1 MIHINRSFSPSRIV
15 VFIITL
21 TILVLTGCET
31 NTVLHSEKHV
41 ANVAKLK
48 ALDVYYVERNLDM
61 SATTSQSAQ
70 QKKAPA
76 SLDER
81 SSIRTAIAKF
91 GYFEVG
97 PKLTEFGPAMFQ
109 ANGLAGTF
117 RQLQASDFTS
127 TTLSKPTNSAS
138 SLVLQL
144 TWDKMQTQ
152 GFVKSLVMRLG
163 ATLYDPT
170 GKTRLWSGQF
180 NSALGDDPALGKLM
194 TTRVDRAYIE
204 GLLGTVLDQ
213 MSKDQLIE
221 LRAEKAIRPG
231 GKK

>member
-1 MIHINRSFSPSRIV
+1 MIHISRNLSLYRIV
-15 VFIITL
+15 A
-21 TILVLTGCET
+21 LVISVIFLALAGCET

-41 ANVAKLK
+41 TNVAKLK
-48 ALDVYYVERNLDM
+48 AMDVYYVERNIDL
-61 SATTSQSAQ
+61 SATTSQSTQ

-81 SSIRTAIAKF
+81 SGVRAAIAKF

-109 ANGLAGTF
+109 ANGLVGSF
-117 RQLQASDFTS
+117 RQLQASDFS
-127 TTLSKPTNSAS
+127 PATLSKQANSAS
-138 SLVLQL
+138 SLVMQL
-144 TWDKMQTQ
+144 SWDKMQTQ
-152 GFVKSLVMRLG
+152 GFVKSLAMRLS

-194 TTRVDRAYIE
+194 TTRVDRAYVE
-204 GLLGTVLDQ
+204 GLLGSVLDQ
-213 MSKDQLIE
+213 MSKDQIIE
-221 LRAEKAIRPG
+221 LRSDKSIRPG
-231 GKK
+231 SKK